1 MRNTIA
7 YLGPVGT
14 YTQLVAEKRFGR
26 NAGLLP
32 LPSIFDVC
40 RFVAG
45 NPSCRGIIPIENS
58 SGGEIHETVDVLLL
72 NQPRIHIVEELA
84 LNVKLALLA
93 RPGEKL
99 HTLYSHFVPLEHCSG
114 WIRRNL
120 PGIQQKVAPSTA
132 LAAQKA
138 AEEPGAA
145 VLGNRRLAKIYNLK
159 VLHYPIAANVPNIT
173 MFLLI
178 SGKKVVTALSPNPK
192 TTVAVH
198 LPNRPGSLCT
208 FLEKFRNNKVNLSR
222 LISRPIRGC
231 LKEYAFLV
239 DLQGDIRSLRVQTAL
254 REARQV
260 SSSIRV
266 AGSYPCLAPY
276 NS

>member
-1 MRNTIA
+1 MKNTIA

-14 YTQLVAEKRFGR
+14 YAQLVAEKRFGQ
-26 NAGLLP
+26 NAKFIP
-32 LPSIFDVC
+32 LPSIFEVC

-45 NPSCRGIIPIENS
+45 HPSCKGIIPIENS

-84 LNVKLALLA
+84 LNVKLALLG

-99 HTLYSHFVPLEHCSG
+99 HALYSHFVPLEHCSE
-114 WIRRNL
+114 WIRHNL
-120 PGIQQKVAPSTA
+120 PGIQQKVASSTA
-132 LAAQKA
+132 LAAQRA
-138 AEEPGAA
+138 SEEPGAA
-145 VLGNRRLAKIYNLK
+145 VIGNRRLSKIFNLK
-159 VLHYPIAANVPNIT
+159 VLHYPIAANIPNIT

-178 SGKKVVTALSPNPK
+178 SGKKLETALSPNPK

-198 LPNRPGSLCT
+198 LPNVPGSLCSL
-208 FLEKFRNNKVNLSR
+208 LEKFRNNKVNLSR

-231 LKEYAFLV
+231 PKEYAFLV
-239 DLQGDIRSLRVQTAL
+239 DLQGDIRSQRVQTAL

-260 SSSIRV
+260 STSLRV
-266 AGSYPCLAPY
+266 VGSYPCLAPY